1 MNAFMR
7 LIRFLVLPFLCLGLL
22 AVGGCASKSKKKNYP
37 VSVVRFFLEATNNQD
52 AGGVAR
58 LPKSG
63 VTIQVE
69 PKAYFTEYDIE
80 GCEVADNELGK
91 SLASKLTREA
101 TRDLLKTSI
110 PNQGKRLV
118 MIMNGQPIGARRID
132 GALSQG
138 YIVTYVEVP
147 ESELEELAKNIAR
160 TSKDLREEL
169 EKSQ

>member
-1 MNAFMR
+1 MNASMR
-7 LIRFLVLPFLCLGLL
+7 VIRFLVLPFLCLGLL
-22 AVGGCASKSKKKNYP
+22 AVGGCASSKKKKNYP
-37 VSVVRFFLEATNNQD
+37 VSVVRFFLEATNSQD

-58 LPKSG
+58 LPNSG
-63 VTIQVE
+63 VVIQVE

-80 GCEVADNELGK
+80 GCEVANNELGK
-91 SLASKLTREA
+91 SLAFKLTREA

-118 MIMNGQPIGARRID
+118 LIMNGQPIGARRID

-147 ESELEELAKNIAR
+147 EAELEELAKNIAR